1 MSPSNSAIRSYTQPS
16 CTLQIIDLSTASE
29 RGEQPTEAQQQFEL
43 RFGEALQQEEQI
55 GIRGDRQQLTELH
68 ESVNS
73 YIQNFLGSSSERFNT
88 LLSPQTNIASDG
100 VLHTLQMQDTVTSEA
115 QEIETPTL
123 AGKIFLQPA
132 GRLTH
137 NLFLGSLANPE
148 TGQIIQLPTTQLFDL
163 ATVLDEHAADVVA
176 TPVVNRSSRRAASAP
191 STAWVS
197 IAAML
202 LLGVGLTAAVVQLL
216 NRDEAP
222 QTANRTN
229 IPSAKTN
236 RQSIALQPSPTPS
249 LASPDTLPPLPPG
262 VTTSPSPTASLPSGI
277 PTPGAIP
284 GSPLPVPQATPGI
297 PSPPPIPITK
307 TPITSLPGIAQT
319 PSILSQ
325 RSPKPSEESISIARP
340 TVPET
345 SRVTALPGI
354 SASTDIPAPPP
365 QSLASDRQE
374 RAIPE
379 ISAAPEQTA
388 HQRLK
393 AALERRSG
401 NTPVELTPEAPE
413 TQSQDRAP
421 QTTAFVNT
429 PQLKEVKEYFQKNW
443 QPPSGL
449 TQTLE
454 YNIVLDVDGTIQ
466 RIEPLGRA
474 ARTYVDRSGLPLIGE
489 PFVSPNSSG
498 DTPRIRVVLSP
509 DGNVQAFAEPPN

>member
-1 MSPSNSAIRSYTQPS
+1 MPLSNSAIRSYTQPS
-16 CTLQIIDLSTASE
+16 CTLQILEPSTALDG
-29 RGEQPTEAQQQFEL
+29 GEQPPEAQQFDL
-43 RFGEALQQEEQI
+43 RFGDPQQQQEQI
-55 GIRGDRQQLTELH
+55 SIRGDRQQLTELH
-68 ESVNS
+68 ESVNN

-88 LLSPQTNIASDG
+88 LLSPQTNIASETG
-100 VLHTLQMQDTVTSEA
+100 VLHTLQMQDTVTPEA
-115 QEIETPTL
+115 QEIETYAP
-123 AGKIFLQPA
+123 AGKIFLQSA

-163 ATVLDEHAADVVA
+163 AAVLDEHAADVLG
-176 TPVVNRSSRRAASAP
+176 TPVVNRGSRRAASAP

-216 NRDEAP
+216 NRDETP

-229 IPSAKTN
+229 IPTN
-236 RQSIALQPSPTPS
+236 TNQQIALQPSPTPS

-262 VTTSPSPTASLPSGI
+262 TTTSPSPTASLPPGI

-297 PSPPPIPITK
+297 PSPPPISTTK
-307 TPITSLPGIAQT
+307 TPITSLPGIAQA
-319 PSILSQ
+319 PSVPSQ
-325 RSPKPSEESISIARP
+325 RRSPQLSEESISIARP

-354 SASTDIPAPPP
+354 SPSTDIPAPPP
-365 QSLASDRQE
+365 QSRVSDRQGDG
-374 RAIPE
+374 AIPG

-401 NTPVELTPEAPE
+401 NTPVELTPEAPQ
-413 TQSQDRAP
+413 TQNPNRAP

-454 YNIVLDVDGTIQ
+454 YSIVLDVDGTIQ
-466 RIEPLGRA
+466 RIEPLGKA

-509 DGNVQAFAEPPN
+509 DGNVQTFAEPLN